1 MFAGKYNFAIRK
13 KFNDDKYT
21 VEKKFGS
28 KLGTVTIDVDQEKQT
43 LTGTIFWKNLEMPI
57 RGKVDG
63 HKIEFYG
70 SNVGKLSTY
79 IFCVGGYTNDDGD
92 TFTGKMEDKRGAKE
106 IYAVREK

>member
-1 MFAGKYNFAIRK
+1 MYNGKYNFAVRK

-21 VEKKFGS
+21 VDKKFGS
-28 KLGTVTIDVDQEKQT
+28 KLGSVMIDVDQEKQT
-43 LTGTIFWKNLEMPI
+43 LTGVMQWKGIEIPV

-79 IFCVGGYTNDDGD
+79 IFCVGGYTKDDGD
-92 TFTGKMEDKRGAKE
+92 SFTGKMEDKRGAKE